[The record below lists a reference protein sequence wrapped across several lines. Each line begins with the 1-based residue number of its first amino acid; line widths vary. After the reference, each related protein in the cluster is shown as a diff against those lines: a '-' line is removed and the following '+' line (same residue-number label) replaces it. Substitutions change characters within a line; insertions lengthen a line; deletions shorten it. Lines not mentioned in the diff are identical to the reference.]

1 MDKRAWMY
9 IVGSCNGLVCLHDSS
24 SWNNTLLWNP
34 ATKETKVVPISNMP
48 RISVDYD
55 FVVLNGIGFGFDAKT
70 HDYKIIKNFRLYE
83 PDSYLEPYFPI
94 ICKYHS
100 EVYSLRTNSWRQ
112 IDSVPCHIWDS
123 TRGMRTNQNGIGTW
137 WASGNDDTNWQ
148 GILSFDI
155 TNEVFLKTPL
165 PDGSD
170 IGYPNDKYLEYFLL
184 NELVAL
190 GISWKAIV
198 EEGSQ
203 MWWDIWLLHEY
214 GVTESWTKLFSVGP
228 LTGVFRP
235 LEYWRNDII
244 FWEKDD
250 GQLALYDPSTKE
262 MTNLQID
269 GELLSL
275 QIIPYMESL
284 VSISGANDIV

>member
-1 MDKRAWMY
+1 
-9 IVGSCNGLVCLHDSS
+9 
-24 SWNNTLLWNP
+24 
-34 ATKETKVVPISNMP
+34 
-48 RISVDYD
+48 
-55 FVVLNGIGFGFDAKT
+55 
-70 HDYKIIKNFRLYE
+70 
-83 PDSYLEPYFPI
+83 
-94 ICKYHS
+94 
-100 EVYSLRTNSWRQ
+100 
-112 IDSVPCHIWDS
+112 
-123 TRGMRTNQNGIGTW
+123 MRTNQNGIGTW
-137 WASGNDDTNWQ
+137 WATGNDDTNWQ

-155 TNEVFLKTPL
+155 TNEVFIKTPL

-170 IGYPNDKYLEYFLL
+170 IGYANDKYLEYFLL

-190 GISWKAIV
+190 GISWKAVV

-214 GVTESWTKLFSVGP
+214 GVTESWTKLFRVGP
-228 LTGVFRP
+228 LTGVFQP

-262 MTNLQID
+262 MTNLQIG

-275 QIIPYMESL
+275 QIIPYTESL
-284 VSISGANDIV
+284 VSISGANDIL